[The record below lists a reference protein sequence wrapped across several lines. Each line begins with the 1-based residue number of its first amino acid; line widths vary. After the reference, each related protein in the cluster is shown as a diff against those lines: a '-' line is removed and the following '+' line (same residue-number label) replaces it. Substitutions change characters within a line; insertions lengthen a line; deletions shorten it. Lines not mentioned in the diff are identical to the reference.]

1 MIESFDCSHFLP
13 LMSWSWSSWQLNE
26 FMEQT
31 MKASR
36 RSGIERGVQ
45 ASIKPIQ
52 PSQDSDT
59 RPQMKSSDDMATST
73 FLPCKS
79 SGAVVAMEIPEN
91 RNSSENPAESKH
103 KIDEAAIAAAALAYA
118 QSSAAAFANITH
130 GSTGQPANN
139 YLNPEQGH
147 WVWNGM
153 NVMNGMNAYEQS
165 MSPGLPPGYSGR
177 SHSAKDSGVQGQ
189 ANGHGSFHISTPNSL
204 NHPYNEWMPTAVE
217 NKQKMDSNSQDS
229 LEWVEHKNKTG
240 GIKNK
245 NVLQSTRTPYRH
257 GYLEEDW
264 EAMSPPHVNPLV
276 YTSAVRKT
284 VKADERGFPLS
295 SSQSEIANIPHIK
308 MSNFR
313 LPSPTP
319 DEEDDN
325 KEVEISPP
333 LPPVVT
339 EMTPLRQKPLLPL
352 PKPLSA
358 VPSTARPF
366 YTTLNTRVDETGR
379 VHYTSVPMGM
389 AGPVDQDQ
397 ALNFEQ
403 PKSHQGSG
411 PALASFRSRDP
422 RRQQLR
428 NEYMEVKDYPQHLNA
443 QFKYPWPTSIQS
455 GPFVTSRKREGQGYN
470 HEIDTSK
477 RLKMAG
483 SNSGLLGS
491 EPSVAGL
498 AIGGWL
504 EDHTTVSSSQENS
517 DIQAMDIDTGSPI
530 NVDRKHGTDLDSTGV
545 VIRNTDVPRDNS
557 SSEIAGLRL
566 SAKKLEN
573 EVSDSIS
580 VQTLKLEEQADDGG
594 KPRMRPRDPRRAL
607 LELSAQKE
615 NGIGQIDPEHE
626 PGAAAQ
632 PRKRSPSPLNE
643 HPTLQH
649 QLSEDL
655 GYTQSLILEG
665 ASNLNGVTL
674 SPAAE
679 DMNINEKSRER
690 IKSGDMDSVKQ
701 STVIAGE
708 INPGSDADGLESQD
722 PLSRKPQLG
731 PNHWGGNELHPDLEQ
746 YLGNADDAVR
756 LAIQSERK
764 RRMEEQDRMFSAGKL
779 CLVLDLD
786 HTLLN
791 SAKVM
796 VRLKCG
802 VSFVSAR
809 LPNFY
814 NANKFEKV

>member
-1 MIESFDCSHFLP
+1 MIESFDCRHFLP
-13 LMSWSWSSWQLNE
+13 LMSLSWLNWQLKE

-31 MKASR
+31 IKASR
-36 RSGIERGVQ
+36 RSGIEGGVQ
-45 ASIKPIQ
+45 ASIKPMQ

-59 RPQMKSSDDMATST
+59 RPHRKPSDDMTTST
-73 FLPCKS
+73 SLTRKS
-79 SGAVVAMEIPEN
+79 SGSVVAMEIPEN
-91 RNSSENPAESKH
+91 KSSSENPAESKH

-118 QSSAAAFANITH
+118 KSSAAAFANITH

-139 YLNPEQGH
+139 YLNADQGH
-147 WVWNGM
+147 WGWNA
-153 NVMNGMNAYEQS
+153 MNAYEQS

-189 ANGHGSFHISTPNSL
+189 ANGHGSFHISAPNSS
-204 NHPYNEWMPTAVE
+204 NHAYNEWMPTAME
-217 NKQKMDSNSQDS
+217 NKQKMASNSHYN
-229 LEWVEHKNKTG
+229 LEWAEHKNKTVE
-240 GIKNK
+240 IKNK
-245 NVLQSTRTPYRH
+245 HVLQNTRTPYRH

-264 EAMSPPHVNPLV
+264 EAMSPPHANPSV

-295 SSQSEIANIPHIK
+295 STESAIVNIPHIK

-325 KEVEISPP
+325 NNKEVEISAP
-333 LPPVVT
+333 LPPPPPVLT
-339 EMTPLRQKPLLPL
+339 ELTSLRQKPLLPL
-352 PKPLSA
+352 PKPLNA
-358 VPSTARPF
+358 VPLTARPF
-366 YTTLNTRVDETGR
+366 YTTLNTHVDETGR
-379 VHYTSVPMGM
+379 VHYASVPMGM
-389 AGPVDQDQ
+389 AMPVDQDQ

-411 PALASFRSRDP
+411 PVLASFRSRDP

-428 NEYMEVKDYPQHLNA
+428 NEYMEVNDYPQHPNG

-455 GPFVTSRKREGQGYN
+455 GPFVTSRKREGEGYS

-504 EDHTTVSSSQENS
+504 DDHTTLSSSQENS
-517 DIQAMDIDTGSPI
+517 DIQAMDIDMETPI
-530 NVDRKHGTDLDSTGV
+530 NVEKKQGIHLDSEGA
-545 VIRNTDVPRDNS
+545 VIRSTDVPRDNS
-557 SSEIAGLRL
+557 LSEVAGLRP
-566 SAKKLEN
+566 SVKTLEN

-580 VQTLKLEEQADDGG
+580 VRTLKLEEQADDGG
-594 KPRMRPRDPRRAL
+594 KPRMRSRDPRRAL
-607 LELSAQKE
+607 LELSVQKE
-615 NGIGQIDPEHE
+615 NGISEVDPVHE
-626 PGAAAQ
+626 PGAVAQ
-632 PRKRSPSPLNE
+632 PRKRSPSPSNL
-643 HPTLQH
+643 HPTPQS
-649 QLSEDL
+649 QLSANL

-665 ASNLNGVTL
+665 PSNLNGVNP
-674 SPAAE
+674 SSAAE
-679 DMNINEKSRER
+679 DMNINEKSREK

-701 STVIAGE
+701 STFIAGE
-708 INPGSDADGLESQD
+708 INPGSDTDGLESED

-746 YLGNADDAVR
+746 LLGNLDDAER
-756 LAIQSERK
+756 LAIQRERK

-796 VRLKCG
+796 VRLRRG
-802 VSFVSAR
+802 VPFVSAIKSF
-809 LPNFY
+809 LT
-814 NANKFEKV
+814 KFLQCE

>member
-1 MIESFDCSHFLP
+1 
-13 LMSWSWSSWQLNE
+13 
-26 FMEQT
+26 

-36 RSGIERGVQ
+36 RSGVEGGVQ

-59 RPQMKSSDDMATST
+59 RPHRKSSDDMTTST
-73 FLPCKS
+73 SLTRKS
-79 SGAVVAMEIPEN
+79 SGAAVAMEFPEN
-91 RNSSENPAESKH
+91 KSSSEIPAESKH
-103 KIDEAAIAAAALAYA
+103 KIDEAAIAAAAQAYA

-139 YLNPEQGH
+139 YLNADQGH
-147 WVWNGM
+147 WGWNGI
-153 NVMNGMNAYEQS
+153 NVMNAYEQS

-177 SHSAKDSGVQGQ
+177 SLSAKDSGVQGQ

-204 NHPYNEWMPTAVE
+204 SHAYNEWMPTAME
-217 NKQKMDSNSQDS
+217 NKQKMSSNSHYN
-229 LEWVEHKNKTG
+229 LRTVE
-240 GIKNK
+240 IKNK
-245 NVLQSTRTPYRH
+245 NVLQNTRSPYRH

-264 EAMSPPHVNPLV
+264 EAMSPPHANPSV

-295 SSQSEIANIPHIK
+295 STESAIVNIPHIK

-325 KEVEISPP
+325 NNKEVEISPP
-333 LPPVVT
+333 LPPPPPVLT
-339 EMTPLRQKPLLPL
+339 ELTSLRQKPLLPL

-358 VPSTARPF
+358 VPLTTRPF
-366 YTTLNTRVDETGR
+366 YTTLNTHVDETGR
-379 VHYTSVPMGM
+379 VHYASVPMGM
-389 AGPVDQDQ
+389 AMPVEQDQ

-411 PALASFRSRDP
+411 PVLASLRSRDP

-428 NEYMEVKDYPQHLNA
+428 NEYMEVNDYPQQPNG
-443 QFKYPWPTSIQS
+443 QFKYPWPTSTQS
-455 GPFVTSRKREGQGYN
+455 GPFVTSRKREGEGYS

-491 EPSVAGL
+491 EPSAAGL

-504 EDHTTVSSSQENS
+504 EDHTTLSSCQENS
-517 DIQAMDIDTGSPI
+517 DIQAMDIDMESPI
-530 NVDRKHGTDLDSTGV
+530 NVERKQGTDLDSAGA
-545 VIRNTDVPRDNS
+545 VIRSTDVPRDNS
-557 SSEIAGLRL
+557 SSEVAGLRPP
-566 SAKKLEN
+566 SKTLEN

-580 VQTLKLEEQADDGG
+580 VRTLKLEEQADDGG

-607 LELSAQKE
+607 LELSVQKE
-615 NGIGQIDPEHE
+615 NGTSQTHPVHE
-626 PGAAAQ
+626 PGAVAQ
-632 PRKRSPSPLNE
+632 PRKRSPSPSNL
-643 HPTLQH
+643 HPTPQS
-649 QLSEDL
+649 QLSANL
-655 GYTQSLILEG
+655 GYTQGLLEG
-665 ASNLNGVTL
+665 PSNLNGVNPST
-674 SPAAE
+674 SVE

-708 INPGSDADGLESQD
+708 INPGSDADGLESED
-722 PLSRKPQLG
+722 PSSRKPQLG

-746 YLGNADDAVR
+746 LLGNLDDAER

-796 VRLKCG
+796 VRLELG
-802 VSFVSAR
+802 VPFVSAIKSL
-809 LPNFY
+809 LP
-814 NANKFEKV
+814 KILQCE